1 MDIKELLA
9 KELELRSDLLTA
21 LVAWRKALT
30 RLKKDKLN
38 NPEIAQTC
46 ELKRQNVMKCVNA
59 IKGFNSEI
67 IQFSAELK
75 GKRPGKLC

>member
-30 RLKKDKLN
+30 RLKEDKLN

-46 ELKRQNVMKCVNA
+46 ELKRQHVMKCVNA

>member
-1 MDIKELLA
+1 
-9 KELELRSDLLTA
+9 
-21 LVAWRKALT
+21 
-30 RLKKDKLN
+30 
-38 NPEIAQTC
+38 
-46 ELKRQNVMKCVNA
+46 MKCVNA

>member
-1 MDIKELLA
+1 MDIKDLLA

-30 RLKKDKLN
+30 QLKEDNHN

-75 GKRPGKLC
+75 GKCPGKLC